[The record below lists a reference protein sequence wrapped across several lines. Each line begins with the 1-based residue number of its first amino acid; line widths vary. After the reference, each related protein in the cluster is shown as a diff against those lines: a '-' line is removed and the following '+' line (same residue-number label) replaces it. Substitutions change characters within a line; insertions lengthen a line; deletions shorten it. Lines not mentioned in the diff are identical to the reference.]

1 MKKLI
6 YILVSLVV
14 LGGCQTINPFEVVNP
29 NLSEEAVLGQPNS
42 SKIWLNGIERQMAI
56 ATNWLVIPCE
66 IASDNYVNLQTFYNQ
81 FLDDLDIQYQDNDMN
96 VAHRGIGRVRA
107 SALYGL
113 SNMGPEDPEYSAE
126 TEAAFNFYAGVAY
139 LWGGMYFRELPG
151 EPDGPLLPRETHF
164 NAAIQY
170 FDAALA
176 IDGNNAAA
184 LLGRA
189 RANYYLGNKAAAVA
203 DANAA
208 IAADG
213 ALIHNVN
220 FDPVNAAGNRNGFNY
235 TKNDLQLA
243 IQERG
248 GFDDLQPLPRLDFLD
263 PKLYS
268 ISGTEDS
275 PIALFKIE
283 EAHLILAEAQLSDG
297 DLPGA
302 QQTMKNIIA
311 LVGTRPTATFDD
323 STEDRFERDPGSRP
337 DTSAV
342 VVDGKTGLV
351 LNRKDGPV
359 TVPTVSG
366 TSLTDADVD
375 ALTTAEEALATLYL
389 MRQEIFIAEG
399 HRSVDMG
406 LTWVISEIEALQ
418 NENIGEGHPSTQP
431 DIPPFINAVKTDIDA
446 FTYDPN
452 ALTCSIT
459 VDINAIIAANATSD
473 YVCPF
478 H

>member
-6 YILVSLVV
+6 YIFVSLVV
-14 LGGCQTINPFEVVNP
+14 LGGCQSIDPFEVVNP

-42 SKIWLNGIERQMAI
+42 SQIWLNGIQRQTAI
-56 ATNWLVIPCE
+56 AMNWLVIPCE

-81 FLDDLDIQYQDNDMN
+81 FLDRLDIQYQDNDMN
-96 VAHRGIGRVRA
+96 LAHRGIGRVRA

-113 SNMGPEDPEYSAE
+113 SDMGPQDPNYSPE
-126 TEAAFNFYAGVAY
+126 TEAAYNLYAGVAY

-151 EPDGPLLPRETHF
+151 EPTGPLLPREAHF
-164 NAAIQY
+164 NAAITY

-184 LLGRA
+184 HLGRA
-189 RANYYLGNKAAAVA
+189 RANYYLGNRAAAVA
-203 DANAA
+203 DANNA
-208 IAADG
+208 IAADPG
-213 ALIHNVN
+213 LLVNVN
-220 FDPVNAAGNRNGFNY
+220 FDPVNAAGNRSGFSY

-248 GFDDLQPLPRLDFLD
+248 NFDDLQPLPRLDFLD

-268 ISGTEDS
+268 ISATEDS
-275 PIALFKIE
+275 PIALMKIE
-283 EAHLILAEAQLSDG
+283 EAHLIICEAQLADG
-297 DLPGA
+297 DIPGA

-342 VVDGKTGLV
+342 VVDGKAGLV
-351 LNRKDGPV
+351 LDRKTGPV
-359 TVPTVSG
+359 TVPIVSG

-375 ALTTAEEALATLYL
+375 ALGTAEEALAALYL

-399 HRSVDMG
+399 FRSVDMG

-418 NENIGEGHPSTQP
+418 NENIGDGHPSTLP
-431 DIPPFINAVKTDIDA
+431 DIPPFIDAIKADIDG
-446 FTYDPN
+446 FTYD
-452 ALTCSIT
+452 AAGLTCNIT
-459 VDINAIIAANATSD
+459 VDINAIIAANAASD